1 MGDRVP
7 KKNSSGNADAKK
19 AKDAKSAANRDAVRP
34 KDSDMKGKDKKK

>member
-19 AKDAKSAANRDAVRP
+19 AKDAKSAQNRDAARP
-34 KDSDMKGKDKKK
+34 KGIEPKGKDKK